1 MLEEKF
7 DGWNELLDK
16 DCVHTH
22 GCLSRSVRERKRGR
36 EKRELSDRFFSPRLT
51 AVPLTERPRFESF
64 LI

>member
-22 GCLSRSVRERKRGR
+22 GCLSGRVRERKRGR
-36 EKRELSDRFFSPRLT
+36 KTRELSDRFSLR
-51 AVPLTERPRFESF
+51 V
-64 LI
+64 